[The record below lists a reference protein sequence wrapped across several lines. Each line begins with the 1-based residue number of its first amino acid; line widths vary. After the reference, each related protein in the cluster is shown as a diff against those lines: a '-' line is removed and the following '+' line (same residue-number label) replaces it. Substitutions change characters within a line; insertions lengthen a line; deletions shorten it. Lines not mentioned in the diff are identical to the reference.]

1 MKNKEG
7 RIPLSF
13 YYWIHPRIF
22 KQTFRGYIK
31 KDQIV
36 VALRMQFNI
45 PKRVCP
51 LIIKE
56 LELLGVIKKEDGYF
70 KVKEAD
76 EEVILKKLENELL
89 YEGKLE

>member
-1 MKNKEG
+1 MKSKEVT
-7 RIPLSF
+7 IPLSF

-22 KQTFRGYIK
+22 KQTFKGYIK
-31 KDQIV
+31 PDQII

-56 LELLGVIKKEDGYF
+56 LEILGLIKKEDGYF
-70 KVKEAD
+70 KVVEAEED
-76 EEVILKKLENELL
+76 EVLKDLENKLL
-89 YEGKLE
+89 YKDF